1 MRKIWDYIKENWKNA
16 VIWLLGTII
25 VLLLTKTCDSI
36 WPSSPVIVKDYS
48 DTVRIVHMVAPLPK
62 ENDSVLGRLIEQQLK
77 NIDLLNRYE
86 AIVTNKRETL
96 TIEPCK
102 MIIGNP
108 YPGSSGYSIKSS
120 SSYCLLQ
127 FTSNAPFIDIDY
139 SFIRTDYSSLISAL
153 RVEITKRDEKKE
165 KIICVFDQY
174 FEPQIKKQEMLVR
187 IVDDLPPGEYTIEAG
202 FYLKNDVNEK
212 YPSFYRHS
220 FSYKK

>member
-1 MRKIWDYIKENWKNA
+1 MGKIVDYIIAKWKDA
-16 VIWLLGTII
+16 IIWLLGTII

-48 DTVRIVHMVAPLPK
+48 DTVRIVHTVAPLPE
-62 ENDSVLGRLIEQQLK
+62 ENDSVITRMIEQQLK
-77 NIDLLNRYE
+77 NIELLNRYE
-86 AIVTNKRETL
+86 EIVTNKREAIA
-96 TIEPCK
+96 IEPCK
-102 MIIGNP
+102 MINGNP
-108 YPGSSGYSIKSS
+108 YPSSSGYSIKSS

-127 FTSNAPFIDIDY
+127 IANNAPFIDIDY
-139 SFIRTDYSSLISAL
+139 AFIRTDYSSLISTL
-153 RVEITKRDEKKE
+153 RVVITERDEKNDR
-165 KIICVFDQY
+165 IICVFDQY

-187 IVDDLPPGEYTIEAG
+187 IVDDLPPGKYTIEAG